1 MNGYI
6 DQAKQ
11 ATLCAAA
18 ASSVS
23 QSVRLTQSVLLLG
36 RWVGVNR
43 AFSVHVLD
51 GVVDCNEESEGGRD
65 KCGKESITKERARA

>member
-23 QSVRLTQSVLLLG
+23 QSVRLTQSVLG
-36 RWVGVNR
+36 RSVGVNR

-65 KCGKESITKERARA
+65 KCGKESITKEPARA